1 MTITSFFA
9 WITGAILA
17 LVSVYWI
24 GKSNGA
30 SDEKEN
36 QTQKTLDKINTS
48 KRIDNLDDV
57 VVSKLPSKYD

>member
-17 LVSVYWI
+17 LFSVYWI
-24 GKSNGA
+24 GKSNGVN
-30 SDEKEN
+30 DEKEN

-48 KRIDNLDDV
+48 KRIDNLDDD

>member
-24 GKSNGA
+24 GKSNGV

-48 KRIDNLDDV
+48 KRIDNLDDD